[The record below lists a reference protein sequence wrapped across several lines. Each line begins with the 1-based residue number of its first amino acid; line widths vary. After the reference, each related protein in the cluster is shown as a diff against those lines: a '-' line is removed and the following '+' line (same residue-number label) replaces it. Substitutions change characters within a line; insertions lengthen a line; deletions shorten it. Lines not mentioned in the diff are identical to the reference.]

1 MRRLAATIATLATGA
16 TFLGASAA
24 QPVVPSAGLAVH
36 EVATGLRGGYQV
48 VPADLNKDGKIDLV
62 VVASGLQEF
71 IWFENP
77 GWQKHVIA
85 TDIRAPI
92 NAAAADL
99 DGDGIPELALAHG
112 FATTPDRSTG
122 IVTLYTHGPDV
133 TAPWT
138 GREIDRVPTAHRL
151 RWYTPAGSR
160 ERVLVNAPLCGPT
173 ATAPDYKGKTP
184 LYAYRAPDWKRE
196 ALPEAEEG
204 VVHAIEPVQWV
215 GAGPS
220 LLSAGFLGI
229 HRYEIKNGTWTVAPV
244 VGGDSAPWPKSGS
257 SDVSVLR
264 NKGARMMAAIEP
276 WHGHQVVVYRES
288 KGTYERSVIDNTI
301 ADGHTLVAA
310 DLDGDGRDEIVVGER
325 QGAKSARLYRMSAS
339 GEWTSSMLDA
349 GGMAAAG
356 CAVADL
362 NGDKKLDV
370 VCVGTST
377 ANLKWYEGK

>member
-1 MRRLAATIATLATGA
+1 MHRLAATIATFA
-16 TFLGASAA
+16 ASASLFA
-24 QPVVPSAGLAVH
+24 AAATQPAAPSAGLTAH

-62 VVASGLQEF
+62 VVATGLTEF
-71 IWFENP
+71 VWFENP

-85 TDIRAPI
+85 SDLRAPI

-112 FATTPDRSTG
+112 FATTPDKSTG
-122 IVTLYTHGPDV
+122 IVTLYTHGADV

-138 GREIDRVPTAHRL
+138 AREIDRVPTAHRL

-204 VVHAIEPVQWV
+204 VVHAIEPVQWT

-229 HRYEIKNGTWTVAPV
+229 HRYEIKNGAWTVAPV
-244 VGGDSAPWPKSGS
+244 VSGDGAPWPKSGS
-257 SDVSVLR
+257 SDVSVLK
-264 NKGARMMAAIEP
+264 NKGPRLMAAIEP
-276 WHGHQVVVYRES
+276 WHGNQVVVYREA
-288 KGTYERSVIDNTI
+288 KGAYERSVIDDTI
-301 ADGHTLVAA
+301 TDGHTLVAA

-325 QGAKSARLYRMSAS
+325 QGQKSARLYKMSAS
-339 GEWTSSMLDA
+339 GAWTSSMLDA

-356 CAVADL
+356 CAAADL

>member
-1 MRRLAATIATLATGA
+1 MRRLAVVTAAAATATL
-16 TFLGASAA
+16 LGVSPRA
-24 QPVVPSAGLAVH
+24 QAPPAAGLAAH
-36 EVATGLRGGYQV
+36 DVATGLRGGYQV

-62 VVASGLQEF
+62 VVATGLPEF

-85 TDIRAPI
+85 SGITAPI

-112 FATTPDRSTG
+112 FATTPDKSAG

-184 LYAYRAPDWKRE
+184 LYAYRAPEWTRE
-196 ALPEAEEG
+196 VLPDAEEG
-204 VVHAIEPVQWV
+204 VVHAIEPVPWT

-229 HRYEIKNGTWTVAPV
+229 HRYEIKNGKWSVSPV
-244 VGGDSAPWPKSGS
+244 VSGDSSPWPKSGS
-257 SDVSVLR
+257 SDVAVVRAGGPRTL
-264 NKGARMMAAIEP
+264 AAIEP
-276 WHGHQVVVYRES
+276 WHGNQVVIYREA
-288 KGTYERSVIDNTI
+288 GATYQRSVIDSTI
-301 ADGHTLVAA
+301 SDGHTLVAA
-310 DLDGDGRDEIVVGER
+310 DLDGDGRDEVVVGER
-325 QGAKSARLYRMSAS
+325 QGAKSARLYKMSPAGAWTAS
-339 GEWTSSMLDA
+339 TLDA

-356 CAVADL
+356 CATADL